1 MIGILK
7 VDGKS
12 YRFMGGDSLRPFP
25 LVPLLQLIVGGLL
38 DTLICIQRM
47 IGCGKNM
54 MIRSGI
60 TG

>member
-25 LVPLLQLIVGGLL
+25 LVPLSTINCGWYTL
-38 DTLICIQRM
+38 DTLICIQKDDWMRKEYDDK
-47 IGCGKNM
+47 GVV
-54 MIRSGI
+54 
-60 TG
+60 